1 LIIGNFTKRSAFISL
16 IYIYR
21 FHFRCLVFLVASLDY
36 YNFSS
41 LSHHI
46 RFPSIFQFFKFDRP
60 SCTVPLSH
68 FHAKKKIQL
77 RGYLVICRYFLYA
90 YALCIIARDARN
102 LCTAINVNARVEEYR
117 IGTPD
122 IITGPIFHVQQ
133 CSARRIHLSL
143 LTVFTLGGN
152 ALQETRGIFRL
163 DTRRWVIYNARRKVS
178 TRGSIASRLQSA
190 ALPIVIQ
197 LTQLI

>member
-1 LIIGNFTKRSAFISL
+1 MYHRAWREES
-16 IYIYR
+16 
-21 FHFRCLVFLVASLDY
+21 V
-36 YNFSS
+36 
-41 LSHHI
+41 
-46 RFPSIFQFFKFDRP
+46 Q
-60 SCTVPLSH
+60 
-68 FHAKKKIQL
+68 
-77 RGYLVICRYFLYA
+77 RY
-90 YALCIIARDARN
+90 
-102 LCTAINVNARVEEYR
+102 VNARVEEYR

-178 TRGSIASRLQSA
+178 TRGSIVSRLQSA
-190 ALPIVIQ
+190 ALPIVIARSADSTKSADNLRRSEYRARRTDSTTCLVFLAALHFA
-197 LTQLI
+197 LTFPSLWNRDNVNV